1 MYVIVGLGNPGREY
15 RDTRHNIGF
24 KAIDLLANRNSIDIN
39 KIKFK
44 SVYGEGF
51 IKGEKVIL
59 LKPQTYMNNSGI
71 SVREIVDYFKV
82 PMDKLLI
89 IVDDIDIDFASV
101 KIKKKGSA
109 GSHNGLK
116 SIIYHLQDDK
126 FPRIKIGIGE
136 KYERQDLSD
145 FVLSKFGK
153 DEIEEIGISILNA
166 AEAIETIV
174 TEDLNSAMN
183 KYNVKSCSA
192 QD

>member
-153 DEIEEIGISILNA
+153 DEIEEIEISILNA